1 MTRKSIQ
8 FEDILSDRE
17 VEENLR
23 EVPIPRASFFGLLV
37 VTITIITITAAQL
50 LNLNLIKGNL
60 YSTRALDNVSD
71 AKIKAAPRG
80 IVEDRFGKTIVE
92 NAPSFNI
99 FLYPRLLSQD
109 ITARSTA
116 LSELSGILNINYD
129 DLLQKIDERDWALSD
144 RLLLTNDVSQ
154 DELVALSARDDLGI
168 RIEEGFKRAHNTPLA
183 FSQVVGYT
191 GLVGKDDL
199 AENKNLVLDDVI
211 GRSGL
216 EAYYDQYIR
225 GENGKDVTFKSASGE
240 VKGERVE
247 KESKAGKNVRTYLDR
262 EFQNYF
268 YNRLAEQLKSIGRD
282 VGLGIAINPQNGEVL
297 ALVNVPGFD
306 INHVG
311 SAIVDPRRPLFNRAI
326 SGVYSPGSTIKPLV
340 GTAALTEK
348 VIDPKKQ
355 ILSIGYIE
363 LPNPYN
369 PDKPSRFLDWKP
381 QGWVDL
387 YAALARSSDVYFYE
401 VGGGFKDQAGLGIYK
416 LKEWWNT
423 FGLASKTGIDLPGE
437 KVGFL
442 PDPEWKQQKTGQPWR
457 IGDTYNVSIGQGDFM
472 ITPIELVNYIAAIAN
487 GGVLYKP
494 RIVESIQDAK
504 GSEVLHTYP
513 STLSDLRDKIKGAIP
528 DVQQGMRDAVR
539 KPYGTANLLSSL
551 PVETAAKTG
560 TAQIENNAKTNAF
573 FVGYEP
579 YNNPQIAIL
588 VLIENSREGGA
599 NTIPVAKDVMLW
611 YYNNR
616 LKDGA
621 KN

>member
-225 GENGKDVTFKSASGE
+225 GENGKDVTFKSANGE

-573 FVGYEP
+573 FVGYAP